1 MAQFSARGWP
11 QAVAAAA
18 GTALLAMFVPLL
30 FPAMWVSAAC
40 VGMPTLRHGWL
51 SGARTGVVAFI
62 MVAAVLLLTA
72 GGYAP
77 ALVVLLGVWLPMLL
91 VCAVLRSTIS
101 LQWALLTAAG
111 LGALVVIGSYGVLG
125 DPVAW
130 WRSQLAVF
138 TPAFEQ
144 LGVTGVTVDALLTA
158 MARSMTPGLGMMLCV
173 WTVLGLLLARAW
185 QAGLYNPGGFGT
197 EFRALR
203 FGKKTALVA
212 VGLWLLGELAGW
224 PLLLSLG
231 WVLGVLFALQTLAV
245 GHAAV
250 HARRMGIGW
259 LIALYVLLVLAVPG
273 IYPIV
278 VFGMVDNFIDVRK
291 RWRHASA

>member
-1 MAQFSARGWP
+1 MARFCARGWL
-11 QAVAAAA
+11 QAASAAAA
-18 GTALLAMFVPLL
+18 TALLAMLIPLL

-40 VGMPTLRHGWL
+40 VGMPALRHGWL
-51 SGARTGVVAFI
+51 HGARIGIVAFI
-62 MVAAVLLLTA
+62 MVAAMLSLTA

-77 ALVVLLGVWLPMLL
+77 ALGVVLGVWLPVLL
-91 VCAVLRSTIS
+91 VCAVLRSTVS
-101 LQWALLTAAG
+101 LQWALLATAG
-111 LGALVVIGSYGVLG
+111 LGALVVIGNYGLLG

-130 WRSQLAVF
+130 WRLRLAAF
-138 TPAFEQ
+138 EPALEQ
-144 LGVTGVTVDALLTA
+144 LGITGAAADVMLTA
-158 MARSMTPGLGMMLCV
+158 MAQSMTLGLGMTLCV
-173 WTVLGLLLARAW
+173 WAVLGLLLARAW
-185 QAGLYNPGGFGT
+185 QAGLYNPGGFGV

-203 FGKKTALVA
+203 FGKETALVA
-212 VGLWLLGELAGW
+212 MALWVLGEVAGW

-250 HARRMGIGW
+250 HARRMRIGW

-278 VFGMVDNFIDVRK
+278 VFGVVDNFIDVRK
-291 RWRHASA
+291 RWCPVSA